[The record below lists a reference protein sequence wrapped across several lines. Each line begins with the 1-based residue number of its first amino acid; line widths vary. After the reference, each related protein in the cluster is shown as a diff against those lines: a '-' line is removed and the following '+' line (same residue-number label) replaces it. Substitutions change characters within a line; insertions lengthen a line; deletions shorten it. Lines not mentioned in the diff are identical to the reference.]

1 MDYRISNRLSCIL
14 EGDKMFDPQ
23 RICQI
28 LEKELEPIISNFLDL
43 EGKVKVRYKKENLQN
58 IFFIEFAA
66 QRIKPIGYIPY

>member
-23 RICQI
+23 RVCQI
-28 LEKELEPIISNFLDL
+28 LEKELEPIIVNFLELD
-43 EGKVKVRYKKENLQN
+43 GQVKVRYKKENLQN
-58 IFFIEFAA
+58 VFFIEFAA